1 MEVLGKKSS
10 FTDVNRKTTTTCFL
24 KAGKLSF
31 ISYSILFGY
40 IVFNLVHVILKS
52 FFFFNAAKNKM
63 KENKLISTSVSCILF
78 PICGTI

>member
-24 KAGKLSF
+24 KAGKLFF
-31 ISYSILFGY
+31 ISYSIIFGY
-40 IVFNLVHVILKS
+40 IVFNLVHVILKL
-52 FFFFNAAKNKM
+52 FFLNAAKNEM
-63 KENKLISTSVSCILF
+63 KENNLVSRSISCILF